1 LVAGVGVVVALRVLE
16 ELVGG
21 GDDVLDLRAV
31 LGFQQREGVDEH
43 RLVGNELGGLLQLG
57 QGGTGLD
64 AGLEHGTAFQLARG
78 GQRGQLVVRQ
88 LRAPRGIE
96 IRHDA
101 KTPSWSTCWQLMSLR
116 ATRQPDVSMF
126 PSICRHDAGEMFA
139 TATRDDPHVA
149 KIAFLEH

>member
-1 LVAGVGVVVALRVLE
+1 MALRVLE

-64 AGLEHGTAFQLARG
+64 AGLEHGPAFQLARR
-78 GQRGQLVVRQ
+78 GQRGQLVVGL
-88 LRAPRGIE
+88 LRVPRGIE
-96 IRHDA
+96 SVMMQ
-101 KTPSWSTCWQLMSLR
+101 K
-116 ATRQPDVSMF
+116 
-126 PSICRHDAGEMFA
+126 
-139 TATRDDPHVA
+139 
-149 KIAFLEH
+149 